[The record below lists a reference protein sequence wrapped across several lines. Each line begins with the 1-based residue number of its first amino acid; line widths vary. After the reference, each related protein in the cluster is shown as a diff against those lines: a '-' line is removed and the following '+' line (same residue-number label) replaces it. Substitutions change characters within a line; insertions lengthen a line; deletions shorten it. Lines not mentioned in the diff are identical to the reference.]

1 MVRYLYFV
9 MLLITASEPL
19 KYGNRLILCRLI
31 HGYRL
36 KTAFQG
42 GILFN
47 ILAVLLDGGGA
58 YKLKLA
64 SGQGWL

>member
-42 GILFN
+42 RILFY
-47 ILAVLLDGGGA
+47 ILAVLIDGSGSNQ
-58 YKLKLA
+58 LNLA
-64 SGQGWL
+64 SGQGRF